1 MPATITID
9 RGDCE
14 SVDGKKEWSGKS
26 MAQFE
31 DAFVRNLLRGVHR
44 PGALAVRGRRAVLA
58 LLLPALRL
66 LRPPARLVGV
76 VVPNVPRADEGRG
89 HLRAGV
95 EARAGPDLNDVVA
108 DIFPAAK
115 AAARAEAH
123 ALALSKYEEANIS
136 ETMLHL
142 VRLPCPRL
150 QPLISAPLTPAPP
163 AAQLGKWKVVQ
174 GQVIHLCLS
183 TRSPA
188 HLRMFSQALTTVER
202 RVGLVLGDVAA
213 PGVRGRFATLVGV
226 GFEPLS
232 PAAAETRVRVWAL
245 QSRAT
250 EVIKLRVRVGAPF
263 TILHVASHPA
273 AVHNVAPRNPP
284 PGSYIQRDDGSGGWD
299 FAVASVFGEAPAPA
313 EPRPPAPTTPPTTPR
328 GRPSCRS
335 ARCASRP
342 TRRRRPPSAGRRIP
356 RCAGRSATRACAA
369 RSASPRGS
377 SSASSTRRRR
387 PPATATTRRRRC
399 RRRRDAALFLSPPSV
414 YPHHARPYAPS
425 SETRAERRPRDPSEA
440 QKCTVLC
447 QVLPDV

>member
-1 MPATITID
+1 
-9 RGDCE
+9 
-14 SVDGKKEWSGKS
+14 

-31 DAFVRNLLRGVHR
+31 DAFSCAICCEVYTDPVRWPCADDAQCSHSFCRLCAFSALQRDSSASSCPMCR
-44 PGALAVRGRRAVLA
+44 APTRDGATFEPASKLAPDA
-58 LLLPALRL
+58 
-66 LRPPARLVGV
+66 
-76 VVPNVPRADEGRG
+76 
-89 HLRAGV
+89 
-95 EARAGPDLNDVVA
+95 DLNDVVA

-150 QPLISAPLTPAPP
+150 QPLITAPLTPSPRR
-163 AAQLGKWKVVQ
+163 AQLGKWKVVQ

-313 EPRPPAPTTPPTTPR
+313 EPRTTSADDAADYTARPTQLSLGTVRLEADPPPPPAVR
-328 GRPSCRS
+328 RPSHPS
-335 ARCASRP
+335 V
-342 TRRRRPPSAGRRIP
+342 RRPISDARVRRALGLP
-356 RCAGRSATRACAA
+356 A
-369 RSASPRGS
+369 RLLKRLVNTSP
-377 SSASSTRRRR
+377 
-387 PPATATTRRRRC
+387 PPARNG
-399 RRRRDAALFLSPPSV
+399 DNAAAAVP
-414 YPHHARPYAPS
+414 AA
-425 SETRAERRPRDPSEA
+425 A
-440 QKCTVLC
+440 
-447 QVLPDV
+447 